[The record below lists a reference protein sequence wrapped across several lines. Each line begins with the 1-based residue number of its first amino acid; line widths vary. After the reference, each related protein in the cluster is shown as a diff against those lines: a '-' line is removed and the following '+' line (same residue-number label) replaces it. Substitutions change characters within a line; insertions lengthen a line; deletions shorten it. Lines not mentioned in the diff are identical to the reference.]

1 MTIEEIRE
9 RMPEIVDEM
18 EQETANVADPSYLR
32 GLIGEMADAI
42 GSIARRM
49 PKSSANGAGE

>member
-18 EQETANVADPSYLR
+18 DQPTNVTDPAYLR
-32 GLIGEMADAI
+32 QLLGEMADAI
-42 GSIARRM
+42 GSIARRL
-49 PKSSANGAGE
+49 PKSSTSTTPE